1 MDKRLV
7 TVLGFAAMALVAC
20 ATPPQSDQSATQS
33 NAYSVPHE
41 QVGDAG
47 GAFSS
52 VRGPHVPF

>member
-1 MDKRLV
+1 MNKRLV
-7 TVLGFAAMALVAC
+7 PVLSLIAMALVAC

-33 NAYSVPHE
+33 NAYSVPHQ

-47 GAFSS
+47 GLFSS